1 MRFNLKCR
9 DILNLDFERILINP
23 HYSETAI
30 EEIMKK
36 KLILVFLFLNLA
48 ACSTG
53 NLKVES
59 QPDGAEVYVSVNG
72 QSAKKVG
79 VTPLS
84 IAENQVNSG
93 NDPFQISV
101 MKEGYATEHVL
112 APATTFAR
120 SSNIQVKLKE
130 QINAKQSVN
139 DEILQK
145 VSSQVAYSLEL
156 IKNKEYD
163 NAERNLQNLQSQF
176 PNVATI
182 HELLGNVYYLKK
194 DLSRA
199 YSSYKK
205 ALALNPNNLD
215 TTRMIQKIEGI
226 RSDLRSPSASGGF

>member
-1 MRFNLKCR
+1 MNKNLY
-9 DILNLDFERILINP
+9 IGFLSIV
-23 HYSETAI
+23 AI
-30 EEIMKK
+30 G
-36 KLILVFLFLNLA
+36 
-48 ACSTG
+48 CSTG

-59 QPDGAEVYVSVNG
+59 QPDGAEVYVAVNG
-72 QSAKKVG
+72 QSARKVG
-79 VTPLS
+79 VTPMS

-93 NDPFQISV
+93 NDPFQVSI

-120 SSNIQVKLKE
+120 ASNIQVKLKE
-130 QINAKQSVN
+130 QMNSKQSVN
-139 DEILQK
+139 DEALQK

-163 NAERNLQNLQSQF
+163 NAERNLLNLQTQF

-182 HELLGNVYYLKK
+182 HELLGNVYYLRK
-194 DLSRA
+194 DLSKA

-205 ALALNPNNLD
+205 ALILNPNNLD

-226 RSDLRSPSASGGF
+226 RSDLRLPSGSGGM